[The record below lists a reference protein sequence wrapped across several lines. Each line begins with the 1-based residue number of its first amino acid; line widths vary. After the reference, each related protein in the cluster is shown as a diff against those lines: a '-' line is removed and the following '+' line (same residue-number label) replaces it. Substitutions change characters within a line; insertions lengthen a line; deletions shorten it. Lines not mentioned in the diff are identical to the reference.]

1 MLLSD
6 VLVDSMDTVTHTLV
20 GIALSRLLF
29 KKRVAY
35 ATSAMIVAANLPD
48 LDVVYSWPGIRY
60 LEFHR
65 GILHSVWMLPVW
77 GLLVALGLRWWT
89 NKKGKRVPALWM
101 GFALGVVGAGS
112 HVFLDWSNAYGE
124 RLFAP
129 FSQHWYALDWMP
141 IFDPWVWILLA
152 VFLVFPMLLTMIKDE
167 VGAREKLA
175 HRTSAALALLL
186 LAGWIGL
193 RARQHGVAMSTL
205 DSTLMTEAYE
215 GQKPTRAAVF
225 PIDNTPFSWQAVVDL
240 PRNYLVAS
248 VSAPWDRTQATAK
261 PVRSFLKPPYS
272 PEIQHASATRTAGIF
287 LWFARFPF
295 TSEQEE
301 ANLSMVSI
309 TDVRFAQGD
318 ILPDMR
324 AQVTLDGSNAVV
336 RQGFVW

>member
-1 MLLSD
+1 
-6 VLVDSMDTVTHTLV
+6 MDTVTHTLV
-20 GIALSRLLF
+20 GVALSRLFF

-65 GILHSVWMLPVW
+65 GILHSAWMVPVW
-77 GLLVALGLRWWT
+77 ALLVALGLRWWAAR
-89 NKKGKRVPALWM
+89 KGKRVPALWL
-101 GFALGVVGAGS
+101 GFALGLVGVGS

-141 IFDPWVWILLA
+141 IFDPWVWIILA
-152 VFLVFPMLLTMIKDE
+152 VFLVFPMLLTMVKDE
-167 VGAREKLA
+167 VGARDKSA
-175 HRTSAALALLL
+175 HRISAALALVLV
-186 LAGWIGL
+186 AGWIGL
-193 RARQHGVAMSTL
+193 RARQHEVALGTL

-215 GQKPTRAAVF
+215 GQKPITAAVF
-225 PIDNTPFSWQAVVDL
+225 PISNTPFSWQAVVDL

-248 VSAPWDRTQATAK
+248 VSAPWDKTQAEAK
-261 PVRSFLKPPYS
+261 PVRSFLKSPTS
-272 PEIQHASATRTAGIF
+272 PEIQTAAATQTAGIF
-287 LWFARFPF
+287 TWFARFPL
-295 TSEQEE
+295 TSLQEE

-318 ILPDMR
+318 VLSTLR
-324 AQVTLDGSNAVV
+324 AQVTLDDSNKVV
-336 RQGFVW
+336 KQSFRW